1 VSPRLP
7 HALDDYLSLYFVPDA
22 EAASA
27 YVRQLL
33 VPDAPLVEDP
43 IELLCQIIEDGT
55 KGRSEVVIPLTGGL
69 DSRALL
75 GAALRVLPADAI
87 SCITFGTATFPDAA
101 AATTTCERLGVR
113 HRRLDPDL
121 IEWDLPTI
129 TKAGV
134 GTWERWGSLGPIDAL
149 AIFGAMADAIGDRLV
164 LSGYLGGVSSG
175 SHLPRSDNRRNGTA
189 TSAAFLDK
197 EHAKNLALT
206 PMRGRER
213 LIAMLD
219 EFIDLHKDL
228 LDGFAGLTLY
238 DLVHLGFRQ
247 NGIVRSVASG
257 AYRSSLSPFEDPR
270 WVRHWMSKPLDERLG
285 GLAYKQ
291 LLRDALPD
299 VFPADPPPPVAAR
312 PPVSARRLRDRFRS
326 RPELPPVIAPRPA
339 PIDGRGDVRRNAS
352 MAAVLHDTVAA
363 FDDRRIVPD
372 VAVSASLQNL
382 MGDSPT
388 ARDYLRVR
396 TAAAAE
402 MYLRAGVLAQRR

>member
-1 VSPRLP
+1 MSPRLP
-7 HALDDYLSLYFVPDA
+7 HALDDYVSLYFVPDA
-22 EAASA
+22 EAAST

-33 VPDAPLVEDP
+33 VPDAPVAEDP
-43 IELLCQIIEDGT
+43 IELLCQIIEDAT
-55 KGRSEVVIPLTGGL
+55 EGRSEIVIPLTGGL
-69 DSRALL
+69 DSRGLL

-101 AATTTCERLGVR
+101 AAVDTCERLGVR
-113 HRRLDPDL
+113 HQRVDPDL
-121 IEWDLPTI
+121 IHWDLPTI
-129 TKAGV
+129 TRAGV
-134 GTWERWGSLGPIDAL
+134 ATWERWRSLGPIDAL
-149 AIFGAMADAIGDRLV
+149 AIFGAMADVIGDRLV

-175 SHLPRSDNRRNGTA
+175 SHLPRSDNRRNGAA

-228 LDGFAGLTLY
+228 LDGFAGLTWY

-291 LLRDALPD
+291 LLRDAFPD

-312 PPVSARRLRDRFRS
+312 PPAPARRLRDRFRS
-326 RPELPPVIAPRPA
+326 RPELPPAIAPRPA
-339 PIDGRGDVRRNAS
+339 PVDGRGDVRRNAS
-352 MAAVLHDTVAA
+352 MAGVLHDTVTA

-372 VAVSASLQNL
+372 VSVSASLQNL

-388 ARDYLRVR
+388 AKDYLRVR

-402 MYLRAGVLAQRR
+402 MYLRAGVLTQH

>member
-1 VSPRLP
+1 MSPRLP
-7 HALDDYLSLYFVPDA
+7 HALDDYVSLYFVPDA
-22 EAASA
+22 EAAST

-33 VPDAPLVEDP
+33 VPDAPVAEDP
-43 IELLCQIIEDGT
+43 IELLCQIIEDAT
-55 KGRSEVVIPLTGGL
+55 RGRSEIVIPLTAGL

-75 GAALRVLPADAI
+75 GAALMVLPPDAI
-87 SCITFGTATFPDAA
+87 GCITFGTARFPDAA
-101 AATTTCERLGVR
+101 AAVATCERLGVR
-113 HRRLDPDL
+113 HQRVDPDF
-121 IEWDLPTI
+121 ITWDLPTI

-134 GTWERWGSLGPIDAL
+134 ATWERWHSLGPIDAL

-175 SHLPRSDNRRNGTA
+175 SHLPRSENRRNGAA

-213 LIAMLD
+213 LTAMLD

-228 LDGFAGLTLY
+228 VDCFAGLTLY

-257 AYRSSLSPFEDPR
+257 AYRASLSPFEDPR
-270 WVRHWMSKPLDERLG
+270 WVRHWMSKSLGERLG
-285 GLAYKQ
+285 GQTYKQ
-291 LLRDALPD
+291 LLRDAFPV
-299 VFPADPPPPVAAR
+299 VFPDDPPPVVPR
-312 PPVSARRLRDRFRS
+312 PPTPPRRLRDRFLQ
-326 RPELPPVIAPRPA
+326 RPDLPPAVAPRPA
-339 PIDGRGDVRRNAS
+339 PVDGRGDVRRNAS

-363 FDDRRIVPD
+363 FDDRRIIPD

-388 ARDYLRVR
+388 AKDYLRVR

-402 MYLRAGVLAQRR
+402 MYLRAGVLAQH